1 MSERIEGSYDVN
13 DSRQTVES
21 VRGDD
26 DYCGADDYH
35 PGGSEAERP
44 NGRCRENGLVL
55 TGRVSRFCSFKRGMP
70 QCQDGVEGRFNGRI
84 YLRAEQGRSQD
95 RPLIRSC
102 GDVFL
107 LGTLIGMLLTLP
119 S

>member
-1 MSERIEGSYDVN
+1 MSERIEGSYDAN

-26 DYCGADDYH
+26 DYCGADDYQ

-70 QCQDGVEGRFNGRI
+70 QCQDGVEGRFNG
-84 YLRAEQGRSQD
+84 
-95 RPLIRSC
+95 
-102 GDVFL
+102 
-107 LGTLIGMLLTLP
+107 
-119 S
+119 

>member
-55 TGRVSRFCSFKRGMP
+55 TAVSVRSKEVCRNAKMVLKEDLTAEFTFVRNKG
-70 QCQDGVEGRFNGRI
+70 GVKTG
-84 YLRAEQGRSQD
+84 L
-95 RPLIRSC
+95 
-102 GDVFL
+102 
-107 LGTLIGMLLTLP
+107 
-119 S
+119 